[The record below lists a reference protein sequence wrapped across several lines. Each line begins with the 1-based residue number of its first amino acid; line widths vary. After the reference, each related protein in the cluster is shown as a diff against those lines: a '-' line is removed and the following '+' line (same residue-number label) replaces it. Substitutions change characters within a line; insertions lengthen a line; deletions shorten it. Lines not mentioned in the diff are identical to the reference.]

1 MIQFEDLSIR
11 RGENM
16 LFDGASF
23 QVHPGQKVGLTGA
36 NGCGKSSL
44 FSALLGDLTLDKGD
58 VKIPKDWVIAHVAQ
72 EAPSD
77 DKGAIEHVLDGDAE
91 WRDLYEKIQDI
102 DHPQYLKHHT
112 HYEEID
118 GYSARARA
126 AQLLNGLGFNSN
138 DINKAAKTFSG
149 GWRVRLNVAK
159 ALMCRSDLLL
169 LDEPTNHLDLD
180 AVLWL
185 ERWLRSYVGTLLVI
199 AHDRDF
205 LDGLTT
211 HTLHIEHSKAQLHK
225 GNYSAFEKIRAEQLS
240 NQQSAFEKQQK
251 QIEHMQDFV
260 RRFKAKATKAKQ
272 AQSRLKAL
280 QRMEVISAAHVDS
293 PFTFSIPDPHK
304 NPSPLLSVHDA
315 SIAYGEKVIVEHIDF
330 AMTPGDRVGLIG
342 PNGAGKSTL
351 IKMLAG
357 EIKLSSGNFHSA
369 KDINIGYFAQH
380 QIEQLR
386 MQESPYEHLKLIDI
400 QTNNGHAT
408 ENQLRRYLG
417 SFGFIGNKAT
427 SKVKP
432 FSGGEKSRLALA
444 LICYQK
450 PNLLLLDEPTNHLD
464 LEMRQALA
472 IALQNFTGAVVLVSH
487 DRHLLKVNSDKLLL
501 VAHGRASEFQGS
513 VDDYPKWLA
522 AHNKK
527 SKLAEFEDSDKAEK
541 NVAKN
546 NAKANQN
553 TLKNNLPKRT
563 SPKNNS
569 PINNSAAGKKEQK
582 RLEAEKRKTLQ
593 PLRDKVKRAE
603 RVMEKLNTEK
613 SLIQEKLSDANTY
626 NDEHKDTFQQLLT
639 DQAYIQKE
647 LDQAE
652 SDWMEASEA
661 LEKTQ
666 SL

>member
-1 MIQFEDLSIR
+1 MIQFENLSIR

-16 LFDGASF
+16 LFDSASF

-44 FSALLGDLTLDKGD
+44 FAALLGDITIDKGD

-72 EAPSD
+72 EAPAD
-77 DKGAIEHVLDGDAE
+77 NQAAIEHVLDGDTE
-91 WRDLYEKIQDI
+91 WRDLHQKIQDTE
-102 DHPQYLKHHT
+102 HPHYLNHQT
-112 HYEEID
+112 RYEEID
-118 GYSARARA
+118 GYAAKARA
-126 AQLLNGLGFNSN
+126 AQLLSGLGFKSV
-138 DINKAAKTFSG
+138 DIDKPAKQFSG

-185 ERWLRSYVGTLLVI
+185 ERWLRSYSGTLLLI

-211 HTLHIEHSKAQLHK
+211 HTLHIEHQKAQLHK
-225 GNYSAFEKIRAEQLS
+225 GNYSAFEKIRAEQLA
-240 NQQSAFEKQQK
+240 NQQSAFVKQQK
-251 QIEHMQDFV
+251 QISHMQDFV

-280 QRMEVISAAHVDS
+280 EKMEVISAAHVDS
-293 PFTFSIPDPHK
+293 PFNFSIPDPEK
-304 NPSPLLSVHDA
+304 NPSPLLSVHQA
-315 SIAYGEKVIVEHIDF
+315 SIAYDNNTIVKGVDF
-330 AMTPGDRVGLIG
+330 AMAPGERVGLIG
-342 PNGAGKSTL
+342 PNGAGKSTV

-357 EIKLSSGNFHSA
+357 EIKLASGNYHSA

-386 MQESPYEHLKLIDI
+386 MNETPYEHLKLLDLQI
-400 QTNNGHAT
+400 NNGNAT
-408 ENQLRRYLG
+408 DNQLRRYLG

-427 SKVKP
+427 SKVAP

-444 LICYQK
+444 LICYQR

-472 IALQNFTGAVVLVSH
+472 TALQDYAGAVVLVSH
-487 DRHLLKVNSDKLLL
+487 DRHLLKVNSDKLIL
-501 VAHGRASEFQGS
+501 VANGKATEFQGS

-522 AHNKK
+522 EHNKGK
-527 SKLAEFEDSDKAEK
+527 ELSFDEPSASKNPS
-541 NVAKN
+541 
-546 NAKANQN
+546 
-553 TLKNNLPKRT
+553 
-563 SPKNNS
+563 NNS
-569 PINNSAAGKKEQK
+569 QPDQQNNSAAAKKEQK
-582 RLEAEKRKTLQ
+582 RIAAEKRKALQ
-593 PLRDKVKRAE
+593 PLSDRVKRAE
-603 RVMEKLNTEK
+603 RVLEKLDIEKNTIE
-613 SLIQEKLSDANTY
+613 EKLADSSLY
-626 NDEHKDTFQQLLT
+626 DEENKEQLKQLLT

-647 LDQAE
+647 LDHAE
-652 SDWMEASEA
+652 TDWMEASEA
-661 LEKTQ
+661 LEEAQ
-666 SL
+666 NAG